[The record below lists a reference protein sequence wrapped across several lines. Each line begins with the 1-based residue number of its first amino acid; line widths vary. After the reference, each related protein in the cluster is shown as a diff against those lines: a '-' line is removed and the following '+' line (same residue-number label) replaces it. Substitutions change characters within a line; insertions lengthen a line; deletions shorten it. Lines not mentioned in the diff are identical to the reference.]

1 MKRSVKGECTECGGQ
16 MVEGALVDYRRY
28 EAAAG
33 EWVAGDVV
41 TSVWTGAI
49 KNPERFII
57 SAYRCEDC
65 GLLKLYARELA
76 QASAWLG

>member
-1 MKRSVKGECTECGGQ
+1 MNRSAKTECTDCGGR
-16 MVEGALVDYRRY
+16 MMEGALVDYRRH

-49 KNPERFII
+49 KNPERLVIR
-57 SAYRCEDC
+57 AYRCEDC
-65 GLLKLYARELA
+65 GLLKLYAREVA
-76 QASAWLG
+76 PEKGWLG